1 MRMIEDYEAYFDDY
15 DLINVYMKKTFYG
28 GSSNSF
34 HIKDSKERIIPL
46 TILSKTDFYNGYTHY
61 QLRIDGEIT
70 IGEEYLIFE
79 EHAQNVYCMYS
90 HIVKT
95 RRFDAENAYDK
106 EDLGLTYSPTHSVFK
121 FWAPTANRIVLHLKN
136 GKKRSYYDLHREDH
150 GIFTVGIAGDLR
162 GYEYFLTIR
171 VNGKWNQCVD
181 PYSSFSGPN
190 SKYSVVES
198 KDYLKFPDKI
208 YMKPLNSNTDA
219 VIYEVNI
226 RDMTSQKD
234 IGVRYPKT
242 FVGFTEENEET
253 ISRSTGFSYLKSL
266 GATHIQIM
274 PVFDFG
280 SVDDSHPN
288 LYYNWGYDPM
298 QYRCFEGTYS
308 TDCTDA
314 AETVLE
320 FAEMIYRC
328 HKSGLRVNLDL
339 VFNHVYNKSKF
350 ALEAMVPN
358 YYFLMNTEGEFSN
371 GSFCGNDIDTRPIM
385 ARRYFID
392 TCKRIIQWFDVDGF
406 RFDLMGILDYQ
417 FMNMLAS
424 ECTKLKPGFMLYG
437 EGWNMASFV
446 PEDLR
451 ASQNNQAKMDKVGH
465 FSDRFRE
472 AIKGS
477 TGILEQ
483 RGYIGGN
490 VEGIETVKMVM
501 AASCLDHYFST
512 PQKVINYVECHDN
525 HTLWDKNEVAC
536 KFDSVDVR
544 KKRQVLANA
553 MVLLAQGVPFL
564 HAGQE
569 FCRTKLGLG
578 NSYNRPDFYNRI
590 DYNRRDEF
598 IDVVYQTKKLIQIRK
613 AHPCFRLRHTEE
625 IEKNVSLSTIE
636 DIALVYK
643 TEYRNDRCVVFFNP
657 TDRTFRYNLH
667 ENAEVIFDN
676 GLSNAL
682 YTESITI
689 APYSVVICQM

>member
-1 MRMIEDYEAYFDDY
+1 MIEDYEAYFDDY

-28 GSSNSF
+28 GNSASF
-34 HIKDSKERIIPL
+34 HIKDSRENVIPL
-46 TILSKTDFYNGYTHY
+46 SILSKTDLYSGYTHY
-61 QLRIDGEIT
+61 QLRIDGEISV
-70 IGEEYLIFE
+70 GEEYQIFE
-79 EHAQNVYCMYS
+79 EHAQHVYCIYS

-106 EDLGLTYSPTHSVFK
+106 SDLGLTYSPTHSVFK
-121 FWAPTANRIVLHLKN
+121 FWAPTAFKVILNLRN
-136 GKKRSYYDLHREDH
+136 GSKTYYYDLHREAH
-150 GIFTVGIAGDLR
+150 GVFTVGISGNLR
-162 GYEYFLTIR
+162 GFEYNLMVR
-171 VNGKWNQCVD
+171 VNGQWNQAVD

-190 SKYSVVES
+190 SKYSIVEA

-219 VIYEVNI
+219 IIYEVSI
-226 RDMTSQKD
+226 RDMTSQKG

-253 ISRSTGFSYLKSL
+253 ISRLTGFSYLKSL
-266 GATHIQIM
+266 GVTHVQIM

-280 SVDDSHPN
+280 SVDDEHPN

-298 QYRCFEGTYS
+298 HYRCFEGTYS
-308 TDCTDA
+308 TDCTDG

-320 FAEMIYRC
+320 FAEMIYQC
-328 HKSGLRVNLDL
+328 HKAGLRVNLDL
-339 VFNHVYNKSKF
+339 VFNHVYHKNMF
-350 ALEAMVPN
+350 ALEALVPN

-417 FMNMLAS
+417 FMNMLAN
-424 ECTKLKPGFMLYG
+424 ECIELKPGFMLYG

-472 AIKGS
+472 VIKGS
-477 TGILEQ
+477 TGLLDQ
-483 RGYIGGN
+483 KGYISGN
-490 VEGIETVKMVM
+490 FHEIETVRMVM
-501 AASCLDHYFST
+501 AASCLDGKFST

-525 HTLWDKNEVAC
+525 HTLWDKNEICC
-536 KFDSVDVR
+536 KYEPKEVR
-544 KKRQVLANA
+544 MKRQVMANA

-569 FCRTKLGLG
+569 FCRTKYGIG
-578 NSYNRPDFYNRI
+578 NSYNRPDSYNLM
-590 DYNRRDEF
+590 DYDRRDDF
-598 IDVVYQTKKLIQIRK
+598 IDAVNQTKKLILIRK
-613 AHPCFRLRHTEE
+613 THPCFRLRNTDE
-625 IEKNVSLSTIE
+625 IAQNVELSTIE
-636 DIALVYK
+636 DTVLVYK
-643 TEYRNDRCVVFFNP
+643 TRYRNDACIVFFNP
-657 TDRTFRYNLH
+657 ADRGYYYNLH
-667 ENAEVIFDN
+667 QSAEVIFDN

-682 YTESITI
+682 YAETI
-689 APYSVVICQM
+689 SVAPHSVVICQL